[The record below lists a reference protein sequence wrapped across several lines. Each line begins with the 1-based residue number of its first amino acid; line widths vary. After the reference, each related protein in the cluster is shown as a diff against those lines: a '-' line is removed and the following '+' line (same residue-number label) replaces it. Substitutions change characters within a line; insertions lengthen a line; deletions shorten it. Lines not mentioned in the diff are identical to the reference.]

1 MNVLGID
8 TSCDDTAVAVV
19 ADGRVIRSS
28 VIMSQTRLHAEHGG
42 VVPEVA
48 SRRHLEDMRPAVT
61 RALEEAGLGLNDLDM
76 VAATVGPGLAGS
88 LMVGYNLGRALALGR
103 CLSFVP
109 VNHMEGHIYSAW
121 LDPSRLPGSAPLP
134 EEPRF
139 PLLVL
144 IVSGGHTELVLMTDH
159 GAFRRLGATRD
170 DAAGEAFDK
179 VGRLLGLPYPGGPS
193 VQRAAADLPAGQKPI
208 ALPRAWLR
216 GGYDFSFSG
225 LKTAVLHLVQ
235 EREGQASPPAPLPTT
250 GEGSRNPSLS
260 TVGEGGRRPSP
271 SAVGDGSEGDPARIV
286 EQKDGPRG
294 LAAQGRLSPGW
305 VSAVAA
311 GFQDS
316 VADVLAT
323 KTATAAREFGVRDV
337 VLCGGVAANEA
348 VRERLRA
355 ALPAEAVLH
364 VPPPALCTDNGAM
377 IAAAGYYRRD
387 TAVAPV
393 ASIDV
398 QPGLTLPL

>member
-8 TSCDDTAVAVV
+8 TSCDDTAVAVA

-61 RALEEAGLGLNDLDM
+61 RALKEAGIGLDDLDM

-103 CLSFVP
+103 RLPFVP

-121 LDPSRLPGSAPLP
+121 LDPSRPPGSAPLP
-134 EEPRF
+134 AEPRF

-159 GAFRRLGATRD
+159 GAYRRLGATRD

-193 VQRAAADLPAGQKPI
+193 VQRAAADLPVGHKFI

-235 EREGQASPPAPLPTT
+235 EQEGQPSPPTRADWSLGSAEPTAQPALPTAGEGSPSRQRS
-250 GEGSRNPSLS
+250 GEGSRG
-260 TVGEGGRRPSP
+260 VSP
-271 SAVGDGSEGDPARIV
+271 E
-286 EQKDGPRG
+286 
-294 LAAQGRLSPGW
+294 W

-311 GFQDS
+311 GFQES

-348 VRERLRA
+348 VRQRLRA
-355 ALPAEAVLH
+355 ALPAEMVLH
-364 VPPPALCTDNGAM
+364 IPPPALCTDNGAM

-393 ASIDV
+393 ASPDV
-398 QPGLTLPL
+398 QPGLALPL

>member
-19 ADGRVIRSS
+19 SDGRVIRSS

-61 RALEEAGLGLNDLDM
+61 RALEEAGIGLDDLDM

-103 CLSFVP
+103 RLPFVP

-121 LDPSRLPGSAPLP
+121 LDPSRPPGAAPLP
-134 EEPRF
+134 AEPRF

-159 GAFRRLGATRD
+159 GVYRRLGATRD

-193 VQRAAADLPAGQKPI
+193 VQRAAADLPVGHKSI

-235 EREGQASPPAPLPTT
+235 EQERQLSPPTPLPAA
-250 GEGSRNPSLS
+250 GQPSPPPHADWSLGSAEPTAQPALP
-260 TVGEGGRRPSP
+260 TAGEGGRYAAAR
-271 SAVGDGSEGDPARIV
+271 GGS
-286 EQKDGPRG
+286 RG
-294 LAAQGRLSPGW
+294 LSPEW

-323 KTATAAREFGVRDV
+323 KTTTAAREFGVRDV
-337 VLCGGVAANEA
+337 VLCGGVAANEV
-348 VRERLRA
+348 VRRRLRA
-355 ALPAEAVLH
+355 ALPAETVLH
-364 VPPPALCTDNGAM
+364 IPPPVLCTDNGAM

-387 TAVAPV
+387 TAAAPV
-393 ASIDV
+393 TSMDV
-398 QPGLTLPL
+398 QPGLALPL

>member
-61 RALEEAGLGLNDLDM
+61 RALEEAGIGLDDLDM

-103 CLSFVP
+103 RLPFVP

-121 LDPSRLPGSAPLP
+121 LDPSRPPGSAPLP
-134 EEPRF
+134 VEPRF

-159 GAFRRLGATRD
+159 GAYRRLGATRD

-193 VQRAAADLPAGQKPI
+193 VQRAAADLPIGHKSI

-235 EREGQASPPAPLPTT
+235 EQEGQPSPPTPLPTA
-250 GEGSRNPSLS
+250 GEGSPSRQVS
-260 TVGEGGRRPSP
+260 GEESP
-271 SAVGDGSEGDPARIV
+271 SRQVSGEESPSRQVSGEES
-286 EQKDGPRG
+286 RG
-294 LAAQGRLSPGW
+294 LSPEW

-311 GFQDS
+311 GFQES

-337 VLCGGVAANEA
+337 VLCGGVAANET
-348 VRERLRA
+348 VRQRLRA
-355 ALPAEAVLH
+355 ALPAETVLH
-364 VPPPALCTDNGAM
+364 IPPTALCTDNGAM
-377 IAAAGYYRRD
+377 IAAAGYHRRN

-393 ASIDV
+393 TSMGV
-398 QPGLTLPL
+398 QPGLALPL